1 MTARC
6 LPSGAGP
13 YRLNEMRRIAP
24 FVLLLAAVVVLV
36 VTVVTRRDQ
45 PRATTFGR
53 AEVVRVVDGD
63 TIRVRFDGRTERVRY
78 IGVDTPESVKPG
90 TPVQC
95 YAKRA
100 AAANAALVAGRS
112 VRLVGDV
119 ERRDRY
125 GRLLAYVYREPDGAF
140 VNARLVRDGY
150 ARTLTIAPNVAHAHQ
165 FAQLARTARQSGRGL
180 WSACAI
186 G

>member
-1 MTARC
+1 
-6 LPSGAGP
+6 
-13 YRLNEMRRIAP
+13 MRRIAP
-24 FVLLLAAVVVLV
+24 FVLLLIAVVVLV
-36 VTVVTRRDQ
+36 VQLRDHR
-45 PRATTFGR
+45 RATTFGR
-53 AEVVRVVDGD
+53 AQVVRVVDGD
-63 TIRVRFDGRTERVRY
+63 TIRVRLGGRTERVRY

-119 ERRDRY
+119 EQRDRY

-140 VNARLVRDGY
+140 VNAVLVRDGY

-165 FAQLARTARQSGRGL
+165 LAQLAQTARRSGRGL
-180 WSACAI
+180 WRACGI

>member
-1 MTARC
+1 
-6 LPSGAGP
+6 
-13 YRLNEMRRIAP
+13 MRRIVP
-24 FVLLLAAVVVLV
+24 FFLLLVAVAVLV
-36 VTVVTRRDQ
+36 VQLRDH

-53 AEVVRVVDGD
+53 AQVVRVVDGD
-63 TIRVRFDGRTERVRY
+63 TIRVRLDGRTERVRY

-140 VNARLVRDGY
+140 VNAQLVREGY
-150 ARTLTIAPNVAHAHQ
+150 ARTLAIAPNVAHARQ
-165 FAQLARTARQSGRGL
+165 FAELAQTARRGGRGL
-180 WSACAI
+180 WRAC
-186 G
+186 GMG

>member
-1 MTARC
+1 MSWKRAI
-6 LPSGAGP
+6 PW
-13 YRLNEMRRIAP
+13 
-24 FVLLLAAVVVLV
+24 VVLFV
-36 VTVVTRRDQ
+36 AVAIFAIDRLV
-45 PRATTFGR
+45 PGGGSGR
-53 AEVVRVVDGD
+53 AAAGADGRAAGLVTRVVDGD
-63 TIRVRFDGRTERVRY
+63 TVHVRIDGSDERVRY

-119 ERRDRY
+119 EQRDRY

-140 VNARLVRDGY
+140 VNAQLVRDGY
-150 ARTLTIAPNVAHAHQ
+150 ARTLTIAPNVAHAQQ
-165 FAQLARTARQSGRGL
+165 FAQLARTARRSGRGL
-180 WSACAI
+180 WRACAM

>member
-1 MTARC
+1 
-6 LPSGAGP
+6 
-13 YRLNEMRRIAP
+13 MRRIAP
-24 FVLLLAAVVVLV
+24 FVLLLVAVAVLV
-36 VTVVTRRDQ
+36 VQLRDHR
-45 PRATTFGR
+45 PTTTFGR
-53 AEVVRVVDGD
+53 ARVVRVVDGD
-63 TIRVRFDGRTERVRY
+63 TIRVRLGDRIERVRY

-140 VNARLVRDGY
+140 VNAQLVRDGY

-165 FAQLARTARQSGRGL
+165 LAELAQTARRSGRGL
-180 WSACAI
+180 WRACGI

>member
-1 MTARC
+1 
-6 LPSGAGP
+6 
-13 YRLNEMRRIAP
+13 MRRIAP
-24 FVLLLAAVVVLV
+24 FALLLAAVVAVLI
-36 VTVVTRRDQ
+36 TRSGGH
-45 PRATTFGR
+45 PRATAFGR
-53 AEVVRVVDGD
+53 AQVLRVVDGD
-63 TIRVRFDGRTERVRY
+63 TIRVRLDGHTERVRY

-95 YAKRA
+95 FAKRA

-119 ERRDRY
+119 EQRDRY

-140 VNARLVRDGY
+140 VNAQLVRDGY
-150 ARTLTIAPNVAHAHQ
+150 ARTLTIAPNVAHARQ
-165 FAQLARTARQSGRGL
+165 FAQLARTARESGRGL
-180 WSACAI
+180 WTACSI

>member
-1 MTARC
+1 
-6 LPSGAGP
+6 
-13 YRLNEMRRIAP
+13 MRRIAP
-24 FVLLLAAVVVLV
+24 FVLLLVAVVVLV
-36 VTVVTRRDQ
+36 AQLRDHR
-45 PRATTFGR
+45 RATVFGR
-53 AEVVRVVDGD
+53 GQVVRVVDGD
-63 TIRVRFDGRTERVRY
+63 TIRVRLGGRTERVRY

-119 ERRDRY
+119 EQRDRY

-140 VNARLVRDGY
+140 VNATLVRDGY

-165 FAQLARTARQSGRGL
+165 LAQLAQTARRSGRGL
-180 WSACAI
+180 WRACGI

>member
-1 MTARC
+1 
-6 LPSGAGP
+6 
-13 YRLNEMRRIAP
+13 MRRIVP

-36 VTVVTRRDQ
+36 VRLRDH
-45 PRATTFGR
+45 PRATTLGR
-53 AEVVRVVDGD
+53 AQVVRVVDGD
-63 TIRVRFDGRTERVRY
+63 TIRVRLDGRTERVRY

-119 ERRDRY
+119 EHRDRY

-140 VNARLVRDGY
+140 VNAQLVRDGY
-150 ARTLTIAPNVAHAHQ
+150 ARTLTIAPNVAHAQQ
-165 FAQLARTARQSGRGL
+165 FAQLAQTARRSGRGL
-180 WSACAI
+180 WRACAM

>member
-1 MTARC
+1 
-6 LPSGAGP
+6 
-13 YRLNEMRRIAP
+13 MRRIAP

-63 TIRVRFDGRTERVRY
+63 TIRVRLDGRTERVRY

-100 AAANAALVAGRS
+100 AAANTALVAGRS

-119 ERRDRY
+119 EHRDRY

-140 VNARLVRDGY
+140 VNAQLVRDGY
-150 ARTLTIAPNVAHAHQ
+150 ARTLTIAPNVAHARQ
-165 FAQLARTARQSGRGL
+165 FAQLAQTARRSGRGL
-180 WSACAI
+180 WRAC
-186 G
+186 GMG